1 MNTNHFICMT
11 NAQRATLI
19 DHHDTLRRI
28 AGSVGER
35 KQMVRAMDRIL
46 ELERSRSRFL
56 TREECIVIGI
66 DVDAEMYA

>member
-1 MNTNHFICMT
+1 MITNHHVCMT
-11 NAQRATLI
+11 DKQRATLI
-19 DHHDTLRRI
+19 DHYDCLMRL

-35 KQMVRAMDRIL
+35 KRMVDAADRIQ

-56 TREECIVIGI
+56 TREECVVIGL